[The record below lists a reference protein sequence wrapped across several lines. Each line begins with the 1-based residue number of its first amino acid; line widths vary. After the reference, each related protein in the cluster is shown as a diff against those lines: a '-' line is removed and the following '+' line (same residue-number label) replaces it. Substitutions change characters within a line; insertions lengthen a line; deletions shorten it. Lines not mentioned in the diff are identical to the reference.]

1 MEEKYKIFN
10 KSSENMSG
18 VSDSSVD
25 YIVFAPPYNIDTPYS
40 DEEGYDYKSFE
51 DFKELLNSV
60 IKECV
65 RVLKPNGL
73 FLNESADTIYSKGKL
88 IALSGLIQKL
98 CLENGLKIKER
109 HINFLQSENG
119 VELTDKE
126 HNWSQ
131 NYYSEE
137 DSHSNCHQWLIMSKD
152 NDIQFDFDS
161 GKIFYINYPASEE
174 GHPCPFSQEHVD
186 TFLNLLDF
194 KEGDS
199 LLEPFMGTGR
209 MGEEVLKRDG
219 FYYGFELEK
228 KHFDFA
234 EKRLKKH
241 D

>member
-1 MEEKYKIFN
+1 MKKYSIYN
-10 KSSENMSG
+10 KSSENMSEIP
-18 VSDSSVD
+18 DNSVD
-25 YIVFAPPYNIDTPYS
+25 FVVFAPPYNIDTPYS
-40 DEEGYDYKSFE
+40 DVENYDHKSFE
-51 DFKELLNSV
+51 DFKSLLNKV
-60 IKECV
+60 IKECA

-98 CLENGLKIKER
+98 CLENSLKIRER

-126 HNWSQ
+126 HNWSED
-131 NYYSEE
+131 YYSEE
-137 DSHSNCHQWLIMSKD
+137 DSHSNCHQWFIMSKD
-152 NDIQFDFDS
+152 QSIKFNSEI
-161 GKIFYINYPASEE
+161 GKIFYVDYPASEE

-186 TFLNLLDF
+186 TFLNLLGF
-194 KEGDS
+194 KDNNT

-209 MGEEVLKRDG
+209 MGLEVLKKNG
-219 FYYGFELEK
+219 NYYGFELEK

-234 EKRLKKH
+234 KNRLEKH